1 MLLKAVDC
9 ETFTTCWLQTGEGL
23 GFTDD
28 KLGLLDTNLLQPKK
42 YWYLGTMVNN
52 KTKLNETETKATNS
66 SYHAVHLQYLYY
78 FADSVA
84 DRSKS
89 L

>member
-23 GFTDD
+23 AFNDDELGFID
-28 KLGLLDTNLLQPKK
+28 NEINYHQS
-42 YWYLGTMVNN
+42 YVLGTMVNN
-52 KTKLNETETKATNS
+52 GTELSGAENESTNS
-66 SYHAVHLQYLYY
+66 SYHAVHMQYLYY